1 MIGINMGHCVY
12 QREMRQP
19 NDASQV
25 LDEAFDSNKDLDL
38 LVVVLPGKT
47 PFYGKVNSNMKSK

>member
-1 MIGINMGHCVY
+1 MGHCVY